1 MLLAWLL
8 SFPASVINSYDWN
21 DTLSKVHLLR
31 QQARN
36 DLDLF
41 NFYKLLFQLKDA
53 INSNPKYR
61 LSANRN
67 IPITTIYD
75 KQLITNAMPYYY
87 PQSDRYFKDVLY
99 HEMSSREQWILSK
112 AERR

>member
-1 MLLAWLL
+1 MAWLL
-8 SFPASVINSYDWN
+8 SFPASIINSYDWY
-21 DTLSKVHLLR
+21 DTLSKVHILQ
-31 QQARN
+31 QQARS

-53 INSNPKYR
+53 INSNPNYR
-61 LSANRN
+61 LSANRD
-67 IPITTIYD
+67 IPITAIYD
-75 KQLITNAMPYYY
+75 KKLVTRAGPYYY
-87 PQSDRYFKDVLY
+87 PRSDRYFEDVLH